1 MIHYEEHFSKIIDF
15 LNLYQQLIDC
25 HLVDFISHKLW
36 DKCLPELLKLELENI
51 ETTNDIWKENENVS
65 RLNEFI
71 RMTKSL
77 SLQSCPMILNYKDIP
92 ECLNLNLNL
101 DNQELNIETNNK
113 DVGFM
118 SEKKCHE
125 VETLGRVIGQIAKST
140 ESLVIDAGAGKAYL
154 SAYLSDNYKLPV
166 LAIDSSDLC
175 HRGAVHRTE
184 KMKKVGKQSSTSVKY
199 IVAKIDDNT
208 DYNKMVH
215 LNFPNWN
222 LNNNLILTGL
232 HTCGSLAHSII
243 NVFLHNSHFK
253 IICFVPCCYHLVNES
268 FSKRITFSRNARM
281 LAQQCI
287 ERTKKTKSL
296 SPTLFYRALLQVL
309 LHSMGID
316 NVKIGRGGPLN
327 DFPTYANW
335 ALLKIGVDRKKIP
348 SNEILEQLY
357 QSHINLKLKLNLFQ
371 MLRIYIS
378 PVLEAAIILDR
389 IVYLQNSMRCSKS
402 FILRLFNPVLSP
414 RQYAIV
420 SIRN

>member
-1 MIHYEEHFSKIIDF
+1 MVHYEEHFCKIIDF

-51 ETTNDIWKENENVS
+51 QTMNDIWKENENVS

-77 SLQSCPMILNYKDIP
+77 SLQSCSMISNYKDIP
-92 ECLNLNLNL
+92 EFLNLNL
-101 DNQELNIETNNK
+101 DNDEFNVETNNK
-113 DVGFM
+113 DAEFM
-118 SEKKCHE
+118 SEKKFHE
-125 VETLGRVIGQIAKST
+125 VETLGRVIGHIAKST
-140 ESLVIDAGAGKAYL
+140 KSLVIDAGAGKAYL
-154 SAYLSDNYKLPV
+154 STYLSENYKLPV

-175 HRGAVHRTE
+175 HKGAVHRTE
-184 KMKKVGKQSSTSVKY
+184 KMKKVGKQSSSSVKY
-199 IVAKIDDNT
+199 IVAKIDENT
-208 DYNKMVH
+208 DYNKMVN

-222 LNNNLILTGL
+222 LKNNLILTGL
-232 HTCGSLAHSII
+232 HTCGSLAHSLMK
-243 NVFLHNSHFK
+243 VFLHNDNFK
-253 IICFVPCCYHLVNES
+253 VICFVPCCYHLVSES
-268 FSKRITFSRNARM
+268 FSKRIKFSRNARM

-296 SPTLFYRALLQVL
+296 SPSLFYRALLQVL
-309 LHSMGID
+309 LHSMGLD
-316 NVKIGRGGPLN
+316 NVKIGRGGPLS
-327 DFPTYANW
+327 DFPTYAKW
-335 ALLKIGVDRKKIP
+335 ALLKIGIDIKKIP
-348 SNEILEQLY
+348 PNEILEQLY

-389 IVYLQNSMRCSKS
+389 IVYLQNSMKCSKS

-420 SIRN
+420 SVR